1 MRKIKIFLVLGLSL
15 LLGNAAANAQ
25 TYVCNS
31 TPVSETYG
39 ITSGTYIINVWAKGS
54 QGLLYER
61 AETGLTGFVST
72 NTIGTY
78 SGQSGQTISASDAE
92 KKNLLWNLEV
102 QDDGSFTI
110 QSASTSKYFSK
121 RGEKG
126 EGKGNVQRVSSNTDA
141 NIGHFALNTKVDIS
155 SVPFFSVRIAN
166 GTYEGNGTT
175 ATFFHVNGGGKG
187 TADGNMHLSYWES
200 ENTGLDPNVSGVLLS
215 FYKVEIQNP
224 VNFVYVYRINDSE
237 IYRQAK
243 TGSEGSVY
251 PDLATAPAFCAATK
265 PEGTVSASLEGQ
277 EVYIDV
283 TWNAPVAFSTSL
295 KNAKWYLMTAGRD
308 NDVNPKVLPVM
319 RYKEGQNY
327 ISLNTTDKTDKEF
340 SLSSADQWA
349 FVGNPYEG
357 FKIYNRFNKGR
368 LISSTTMSTEEG
380 RDTNPYV
387 SSDASL
393 PSGYTEL
400 WDLQVQQQGGSTSM
414 IDGGFSISQHG
425 QSSKKMN
432 RRRYNNDASKQ
443 RLAYWTGGADN
454 GSTFTATQVLPSSLI
469 TYNVFEGDAYT
480 TLYVDYPIA
489 VTNAKVYTGQ
499 RNDAQTSVEM
509 ILATDNIIPANTGVV
524 LVKDGT
530 NVLLDQTYTIS
541 NEAGT
546 VERGDISGTTTAI
559 ALTEE
564 TRNNYRVFGLSN
576 TSPQRLGFFRPSSSV
591 ASIPANKAFFDLT
604 GSGVQGFVLSFDG
617 TETGIALEQIMQ
629 PRPEA
634 DKPAYDLSGR
644 RVNHAAKGVYII
656 GGRKV
661 IVK

>member
-1 MRKIKIFLVLGLSL
+1 MRSFKKAL
-15 LLGNAAANAQ
+15 LLLMCVAMAGIANAL
-25 TYVCNS
+25 
-31 TPVSETYG
+31 PFETTT
-39 ITSGTYIINVWAKGS
+39 ISGGSFAAGTKYYRMKFIINDGS
-54 QGLLYER
+54 AQYVYIDSDVKTTSDQSSADLFAFVGNETNGFQIYKRGDASSVIYMTESNIGWGNRNSINDYAADLINYGSASSYTNWLLYDRGNGYYSFYQIGLLYYTTILNTKR
-61 AETGLTGFVST
+61 ST
-72 NTIGTY
+72 APTTMNYSSSGTLSTWTNDAAKTSDNNCRIQFEEVPTAVTFTYSYIMNGVKMGTESIVGTIGESFPSPTLPAFC
-78 SGQSGQTISASDAE
+78 SASTPAGTVTASDADR
-92 KKNLLWNLEV
+92 K
-102 QDDGSFTI
+102 
-110 QSASTSKYFSK
+110 
-121 RGEKG
+121 
-126 EGKGNVQRVSSNTDA
+126 
-141 NIGHFALNTKVDIS
+141 IS
-155 SVPFFSVRIAN
+155 
-166 GTYEGNGTT
+166 
-175 ATFFHVNGGGKG
+175 
-187 TADGNMHLSYWES
+187 
-200 ENTGLDPNVSGVLLS
+200 
-215 FYKVEIQNP
+215 
-224 VNFVYVYRINDSE
+224 
-237 IYRQAK
+237 
-243 TGSEGSVY
+243 
-251 PDLATAPAFCAATK
+251 
-265 PEGTVSASLEGQ
+265 
-277 EVYIDV
+277 IDV
-283 TWNAPVAFSTSL
+283 TWNAPVDFSTSL
-295 KNAKWYLMTAGRD
+295 ENAKWYLMTAGRD
-308 NDVNPKVLPVM
+308 NDANPKVLPVM

-327 ISLNTTDKTDKEF
+327 ITLKTADKDF
-340 SLSSADQWA
+340 SLSSTDQWA

-368 LISSTTMSTEEG
+368 LISATSLTTSNDG
-380 RDTNPYV
+380 NTNPYV
-387 SSDASL
+387 SSEAL

-400 WDLQVQQQGGSTSM
+400 WDLHAQQKGDSPST
-414 IDGGFSISQHG
+414 IANGFAISQHG
-425 QSSKKMN
+425 SPSYKMN
-432 RRRYNNDASKQ
+432 KRRYNNEASDP
-443 RLAYWTGGADN
+443 RLAYWIEGADN
-454 GSTFTATQVLPSSLI
+454 GSTFTATQVLPSTLI
-469 TYNVFEGDAYT
+469 TYNAFEGDGYT

-644 RVNHAAKGVYII
+644 RVNHAAKGIYII

>member
-1 MRKIKIFLVLGLSL
+1 MKKIKIFLVLGLCL

-25 TYVCNS
+25 TYVCSS
-31 TPVSETYG
+31 TPVSETDG
-39 ITSGTYIINVWAKGS
+39 ITSGMYIINALAKGN

-61 AETGLTGFVST
+61 ATTGYTGFVST
-72 NTIGTY
+72 NTISTY
-78 SGQSGQTISASDAE
+78 LGQSINTSDATM
-92 KKNLLWNLEV
+92 KRMLWNLEV
-102 QDDGSFTI
+102 QEDGSFTI
-110 QSASTSKYFSK
+110 QSASTSLYYSK
-121 RGEKG
+121 RGEG
-126 EGKGNVQRVSSNTDA
+126 DEGRHNVKRVSSNTDS
-141 NIGHFALNTKVDIS
+141 NIGHFELSTRVNIS
-155 SVPFFSVRIAN
+155 SVPFFTVRLAN
-166 GTYEGNGTT
+166 GTFNGDGST
-175 ATFFHVNGGGKG
+175 ATFFHVNGNGKG
-187 TADGNMHLSYWES
+187 TTDNHMHLSYWS
-200 ENTGLDPNVSGVLLS
+200 GENTSASSSETGVLLS
-215 FYKVEIQNP
+215 FYKVVPP
-224 VNFVYVYRINDSE
+224 VNFDYVYRVNGSE

-243 TGSEGSVY
+243 TVTAGSVY

-265 PEGTVSASLEGQ
+265 PTGTVSADLEGQ
-277 EVYIDV
+277 EVNIDV
-283 TWNAPVAFSTSL
+283 TWNAPVDFSTSL
-295 KNAKWYLMTAGRD
+295 ENAKWYLMTAGRD
-308 NDVNPKVLPVM
+308 NDVSPKVLPVM
-319 RYKEGQNY
+319 RYKEGQTY
-327 ISLNTTDKTDKEF
+327 ITLKTADKDF

-368 LISSTTMSTEEG
+368 LISSTTMSSSEG
-380 RDTNPYV
+380 QDTNPYV
-387 SSDASL
+387 SSDAL
-393 PSGYTEL
+393 PSGYTDL
-400 WDLQVQQQGGSTSM
+400 WDLHVQLQGGSPSM
-414 IDGGFSISQHG
+414 IEGGFSISQHG

-432 RRRYNNDASKQ
+432 RRRYKNDASDQ

-454 GSTFTATQVLPSSLI
+454 GSTFTATQVLPSTLI
-469 TYNVFEGDAYT
+469 TYNNIGVDGYT
-480 TLYVDYPIA
+480 TLYVDYPIR

-499 RNDAQTSVEM
+499 RNDAQTSVQM

-559 ALTEE
+559 ALTAE

-591 ASIPANKAFFDLT
+591 ASIPANKAFYDLT

-617 TETGIALEQIMQ
+617 METGITLDQIMQ
-629 PRPEA
+629 PSPEA

-644 RVNHAAKGVYII
+644 RVNHAAKGIYII
-656 GGRKV
+656 GGKKV

>member
-1 MRKIKIFLVLGLSL
+1 MKKIKIFLVLGLCL

-25 TYVCNS
+25 TYVCSS
-31 TPVSETYG
+31 TPVSDTKG
-39 ITSGTYIINVWAKGS
+39 ITSGMYIINVWAKGN
-54 QGLLYER
+54 QGLLYEHD
-61 AETGLTGFVST
+61 TSQYTGFVST
-72 NTIGTY
+72 NTINTY
-78 SGQSGQTISASDAE
+78 SGQTIDASIAE
-92 KKNLLWNLEV
+92 KKKMLWKLEV
-102 QDDGSFTI
+102 QGDGSFTI

-121 RGEKG
+121 RGHRG
-126 EGKGNVQRVSSNTDA
+126 EGIGDVQRVLNNTDA
-141 NIGHFALNTKVDIS
+141 NIGHLALNTKVPIS
-155 SVPFFSVRIAN
+155 NVPFFSVRLEN
-166 GTYEGNGTT
+166 GKFEGGSST
-175 ATFFHVNGGGKG
+175 TFFHVNGGGTG
-187 TADGNMHLSYWES
+187 TADRNMHLSYWS
-200 ENTGLDPNVSGVLLS
+200 GENTSLSNTASGVLLS
-215 FYKVEIQNP
+215 FYKVEEIQNP
-224 VNFVYVYRINDSE
+224 VNFDYVYRIDGSE

-295 KNAKWYLMTAGRD
+295 ENAKWYLMTAGRD
-308 NDVNPKVLPVM
+308 NDANPKVLPVM
-319 RYKEGQNY
+319 RYKEGQDY
-327 ISLNTTDKTDKEF
+327 ITLKTADKDF

-368 LISSTTMSTEEG
+368 LISSTALTSSNDG
-380 RDTNPYV
+380 NTNPYV
-387 SSDASL
+387 STGELS
-393 PSGYTEL
+393 SGYTEL
-400 WDLQVQQQGGSTSM
+400 WDLHVQQQGNSPST

-425 QSSKKMN
+425 QSSYKMN
-432 RRRYNNDASKQ
+432 KRWYNNQDSDP
-443 RLAYWTGGADN
+443 RLAYWIRGADN
-454 GSTFTATQVLPSSLI
+454 GSTFTATQILPSSLI
-469 TYNVFEGDAYT
+469 TYNTFESNGYT
-480 TLYVDYPIA
+480 TLYVDYPIE

-509 ILATDNIIPANTGVV
+509 TLATDNIIPANTGVV
-524 LVKDGT
+524 LVRDGS
-530 NVLLDQTYTIS
+530 NVDQTYTIS
-541 NEAGT
+541 NVPGT
-546 VERGDISGTTTAI
+546 VAKGDISGTTTAI
-559 ALTEE
+559 ALTDD

-576 TSPQRLGFFRPSSSV
+576 VTPQSLGFFRPSSRV
-591 ASIPANKAFFDLT
+591 ERIPANKAFYDLT

>member
-200 ENTGLDPNVSGVLLS
+200 ENTSLSNTASGVLLS
-215 FYKVEIQNP
+215 FYKVEIQDP
-224 VNFVYVYRINDSE
+224 VNFDYVYRIDGSE

-243 TGSEGSVY
+243 TGSEGDVY
-251 PDLATAPAFCAATK
+251 PDLATAPAFCVATK
-265 PEGTVSASLEGQ
+265 PTGTVSADLERQ
-277 EVYIDV
+277 EVNIDV
-283 TWNAPVAFSTSL
+283 TWSAPVAFSTSL
-295 KNAKWYLMTAGRD
+295 ENAKWYLMTAGRD
-308 NDVNPKVLPVM
+308 NDANPKVLPVM
-319 RYKEGQNY
+319 RYKEGQGY
-327 ISLNTTDKTDKEF
+327 ITLKTADKDF

-368 LISSTTMSTEEG
+368 LISSTTMSSYNG

-387 SSDASL
+387 ITGEL

-400 WDLQVQQQGGSTSM
+400 WDLHVQQVGNNQST
-414 IDGGFSISQHG
+414 IEGGFSISQHG
-425 QSSKKMN
+425 QSSYKMN
-432 RRRYNNDASKQ
+432 KRWYNDQ
-443 RLAYWTGGADN
+443 TGDPRLAYWTTGADN
-454 GSTFTATQVLPSSLI
+454 GSTFTATQDLPSSLI
-469 TYNVFEGDAYT
+469 TYNTFESNGYT

-509 ILATDNIIPANTGVV
+509 TLATDNIIPANTGVV

-530 NVLLDQTYTIS
+530 NALLDQTYTIS
-541 NEAGT
+541 NEPGT
-546 VERGDISGTTTAI
+546 VAKGDISGTTTAI
-559 ALTEE
+559 ALTDD

-576 TSPQRLGFFRPSSSV
+576 ASPQSLGFFRPSSRV
-591 ASIPANKAFFDLT
+591 ASIPANKAFYDLT

-617 TETGIALEQIMQ
+617 METGIALDQIMQ
-629 PRPEA
+629 PSTEA

-644 RVNHAAKGVYII
+644 RVNHAAKGIYII
-656 GGRKV
+656 GGKKV

>member
-1 MRKIKIFLVLGLSL
+1 MKKIKIFLVLGLCL

-25 TYVCNS
+25 TYVCSS
-31 TPVSETYG
+31 TPVSEPNG
-39 ITSGTYIINVWAKGS
+39 ITSGMYIINVWAKGN
-54 QGLLYER
+54 QGLLYEHD
-61 AETGLTGFVST
+61 TSQYTGFVST
-72 NTIGTY
+72 NTINTY
-78 SGQSGQTISASDAE
+78 SGQTIDASIAE
-92 KKNLLWNLEV
+92 KKKMLWKLEV
-102 QDDGSFTI
+102 QGDGSFTI

-121 RGEKG
+121 RGHRG
-126 EGKGNVQRVSSNTDA
+126 EGIGDVQRVLNNTDA
-141 NIGHFALNTKVDIS
+141 NIGHLALNTKVPIS
-155 SVPFFSVRIAN
+155 NVPFFSVRLAN
-166 GTYEGNGTT
+166 GKFEGGSST
-175 ATFFHVNGGGKG
+175 TFFHVNGTGRG
-187 TADGNMHLSYWES
+187 TADGNMHLSYWS
-200 ENTGLDPNVSGVLLS
+200 GENTSLSNTASGVLLS
-215 FYKVEIQNP
+215 FYKVEEIQNP
-224 VNFVYVYRINDSE
+224 VNFDYVYRIDGSE

-283 TWNAPVAFSTSL
+283 TWSAPVAFSTSL
-295 KNAKWYLMTAGRD
+295 ENAKWYLMTAGRD
-308 NDVNPKVLPVM
+308 NNVDPKVLPVM

-327 ISLNTTDKTDKEF
+327 ITLKTAEKDF

-380 RDTNPYV
+380 QNTNPYV
-387 SSDASL
+387 SSDAL

-400 WDLQVQQQGGSTSM
+400 WDLHVQPDNIQPST
-414 IDGGFSISQHG
+414 IAGGFFISQHG

-432 RRRYNNDASKQ
+432 RRRYNNETSGE

-454 GSTFTATQVLPSSLI
+454 GSTFTATQVLPSTLI
-469 TYNVFEGDAYT
+469 TYNTFESNAYT

-489 VTNAKVYTGQ
+489 VTYAKVYTGQ

-509 ILATDNIIPANTGVV
+509 TLATDNIVPANTGVV
-524 LVKDGT
+524 LVKDGD
-530 NVLLDQTYTIS
+530 NRFYNQTYTIS
-541 NEAGT
+541 NEPGT

-564 TRNNYRVFGLSN
+564 TRNNYRVFGQSN

-591 ASIPANKAFFDLT
+591 ASIPANKAFYDLT

-617 TETGIALEQIMQ
+617 METGITLDQIMQ
-629 PRPEA
+629 PSPEA

-644 RVNHAAKGVYII
+644 RVNHAAKGIYII
-656 GGRKV
+656 GGKKV

>member
-1 MRKIKIFLVLGLSL
+1 MRKIKIFLVMGLCL

-25 TYVCNS
+25 TYVCSS
-31 TPVSETYG
+31 TPVSEING
-39 ITSGTYIINVWAKGS
+39 ITSGTYIINVWAKGN

-110 QSASTSKYFSK
+110 QSASTSLYYSK
-121 RGEKG
+121 MGEKG
-126 EGKGNVQRVSSNTDA
+126 EGRHNVKRVSSNTDA
-141 NIGHFALNTKVDIS
+141 NIGHFVLNTKVDIS
-155 SVPFFSVRIAN
+155 SVPFFSVRLAN
-166 GTYEGNGTT
+166 GTFQGDGST
-175 ATFFHVNGGGKG
+175 ATFFHVNGNSGPG
-187 TADGNMHLSYWES
+187 TTDDNLHLSYFS
-200 ENTGLDPNVSGVLLS
+200 GENTSLSNTASGVLLS

-224 VNFVYVYRINDSE
+224 VNFSYVYRVDGSE
-237 IYRQAK
+237 IYRQSK
-243 TGSEGSVY
+243 TVTAGDAY
-251 PDLATAPAFCAATK
+251 PDLATAPAFCTATK
-265 PEGTVSASLEGQ
+265 PEGTVPASLEGQ
-277 EVYIDV
+277 NVNIDV
-283 TWNAPVAFSTSL
+283 TWSAPVGFSTSL
-295 KNAKWYLMTAGRD
+295 ENAKWYLMTAGKD
-308 NDVNPKVLPVM
+308 NNVLPVM
-319 RYKEGQNY
+319 RYKEGQDY
-327 ISLNTTDKTDKEF
+327 ITLKTTDKDFT
-340 SLSSADQWA
+340 LSSADQWA

-368 LISSTTMSTEEG
+368 LISSTTMSSYNG

-387 SSDASL
+387 ITGEL

-400 WDLQVQQQGGSTSM
+400 WDLHVQQTGNNQST
-414 IDGGFSISQHG
+414 IVGGFSISQHG
-425 QSSKKMN
+425 QSSYKMN
-432 RRRYNNDASKQ
+432 KRWYNDQASDP
-443 RLAYWTGGADN
+443 RLAYWTTGADN
-454 GSTFTATQVLPSSLI
+454 GSTFTATQDLPSSLI
-469 TYNVFEGDAYT
+469 TYNTFESNGYT

-489 VTNAKVYTGQ
+489 VTYAKVYTGQ

-530 NVLLDQTYTIS
+530 NVDQTYTIS
-541 NEAGT
+541 NEPGT
-546 VERGDISGTTTAI
+546 VARGDISGTTTAI
-559 ALTEE
+559 TLTDD

-576 TSPQRLGFFRPSSSV
+576 ASPQSLGFFRPSSRV
-591 ASIPANKAFFDLT
+591 ERIPANKAFYDLT

-617 TETGIALEQIMQ
+617 METGIALEQIMQ

-634 DKPAYDLSGR
+634 HEPAYDLSGR
-644 RVNHAAKGVYII
+644 RVNHAAKGIYII
-656 GGRKV
+656 GGKKV

>member
-1 MRKIKIFLVLGLSL
+1 MRKIRIFLVMGLSL

-25 TYVCNS
+25 TYVCSS
-31 TPVSETYG
+31 TPVSETNG

-61 AETGLTGFVST
+61 AATGLTGFVST

-78 SGQSGQTISASDAE
+78 SGQSGQTISASDAD

-102 QDDGSFTI
+102 QDNGSFTI
-110 QSASTSKYFSK
+110 QSASTSKYYSK

-166 GTYEGNGTT
+166 GTFEGNGT
-175 ATFFHVNGGGKG
+175 ATFFHVNGEGTG
-187 TADGNMHLSYWES
+187 TADGNMHLSYWSE
-200 ENTGLDPNVSGVLLS
+200 ENTSLSNTASGVLLS
-215 FYKVEIQNP
+215 FYKVEIQDP
-224 VNFVYVYRINDSE
+224 VNFSYVYRVDDLE

-243 TGSEGSVY
+243 TGSEGDVY
-251 PDLATAPAFCAATK
+251 PDLATAPAFCQATK
-265 PEGTVSASLEGQ
+265 PTGTVPASLKGQ

-283 TWNAPVAFSTSL
+283 TWSAPVAFSTSL
-295 KNAKWYLMTAGRD
+295 DNAKWYLMTAGRD

-400 WDLQVQQQGGSTSM
+400 WDLHVQPNNIQPST
-414 IDGGFSISQHG
+414 IDGGFFISQHG

-432 RRRYNNDASKQ
+432 RRRYNNAASGE

-454 GSTFTATQVLPSSLI
+454 GSTFTATQVLPPSLI
-469 TYNVFEGDAYT
+469 TYNVFESNGYT
-480 TLYVDYPIA
+480 TLYVDYPIE

-509 ILATDNIIPANTGVV
+509 TLATDNIIPANTGVV
-524 LVKDGT
+524 LVREG
-530 NVLLDQTYTIS
+530 LDAVSNQTYTIS

-546 VERGDISGTTTAI
+546 VARGDISGTTTAI
-559 ALTEE
+559 TLTDD

-576 TSPQRLGFFRPSSSV
+576 ASPQSLGFFRPSSRV
-591 ASIPANKAFFDLT
+591 ASIPANKAFYDLT

-617 TETGIALEQIMQ
+617 METGIALDQIMQ
-629 PRPEA
+629 PSTEA

-644 RVNHAAKGVYII
+644 RVNHAAKGIYII
-656 GGRKV
+656 GGKKV